1 MRRLGAG
8 AAVAVVAVAI
18 CGDADTARDLPDYS
32 HIERLE
38 EEEAAARARKSYELR
53 RAAAHARMPDTMYA
67 STPSVPMAPH
77 ASEVSRGPA
86 SPPFRWQSAFDASW
100 SGIVP
105 SSADDDE
112 TAEDVFEEH
121 ISPIVQAKC
130 IACHVEGGVSQNT
143 RLIFTP
149 SSEDDH
155 ESINLQVFDDFLAAV
170 DDGANVIPNKIRGVG
185 HGGGTQVPV
194 GSQEYRHFER
204 FLTLLGGD
212 VAIAGGD
219 LTPETLFDGIGMAGW
234 RTVMRRAALIF
245 AGRVP
250 TEAEYASMGE
260 IGVKPAIRKLM
271 QGPGFHEFIVRAAND
286 RLLTDREGQSVRSND
301 DGPFVTYVNKTNAY
315 CEAAA
320 AGVDATEW
328 QDWDEAVQHGAVR
341 APLELIAHVVENDLP
356 YTEIMTAEYVMA
368 NPQAAEAYGADTEF
382 SDPSDVH
389 EFRPSKFAD
398 YYLVDD
404 SRVFRESGWDCPK
417 YIVYPGD
424 LPVDYP
430 HAGILNSTVFMLRYP
445 TTATNRN
452 RARSRWTYYHFL
464 GVDIERS
471 ANRTTDAEA
480 LKDTNNPTLN
490 NPHCTACHTQLD
502 PVAGTFQNYDHEG
515 HYRSAHGG
523 ADSLDG
529 FYKENPPGGAD
540 VLVEARSW
548 EEREVVATE
557 GYLVAGENMI
567 GLKAVSGHDGMNLGL
582 DLLTIRDSYGR
593 EVARQKLVR
602 LPNPQCGERDGA
614 FYQLYH
620 DCIMGV
626 PVSVPAAGT
635 YTVEV
640 EAWAWEQDRR
650 YPVRLR
656 LWAPG
661 YIHQE
666 GDTWYRDMRTPGF
679 GGADAPDN
687 GNSVQWLAQRIAD
700 DDRFAEA
707 TVKFW
712 WPAIHGSEVLV
723 KPDDAGDVDFEGLEL
738 AADAQDAEVKRLAR
752 LFRRSTQ
759 GRAPYNLKDLF
770 VEMVVSKWF
779 RADRMP
785 DDHSVATVALQQAG
799 AKRLLTPEELAS
811 KTLDLTGVQ
820 WGREWRQPWHD
831 LRARQTGLTHAYG
844 TLYGGIDSDGIT
856 QRAGDMTAVMAGV
869 AKSHAVEVSCPV
881 VLREFYL
888 LPDERRLLFDD
899 IDINMT
905 PMREFDEQFSI
916 DASSDAD
923 PQWLRVRRSLEAGG
937 KTLRLTFE
945 NDYYSEEQRADRNV
959 RLDKVI
965 VRNVADDTIV
975 ERYEFEDHPDR
986 DCGDPDGDHYLL
998 WAGGRDCALEVS
1010 FDLPADGTHVVGVLA
1025 WADQAG
1031 DERARLRV
1039 ELNSTDGNSI
1049 GARAI
1054 RQKLVDLHE
1063 RLLGVRVGADSPDIS
1078 AAYDLFVDVWNRKRE
1093 NDDDIFAQQCD
1104 WRHDGF
1110 FLDGILEGFRVRHWH
1125 RWGGG
1130 WRYEWNEE
1138 RIDEFWREHDF
1149 SDPEAVARTWTVVLM
1164 GLLMDQR
1171 YLHL

>member
-1 MRRLGAG
+1 MHRLGAG
-8 AAVAVVAVAI
+8 AAAAVVAVAI

-77 ASEVSRGPA
+77 AGRDSAEAYHAPE
-86 SPPFRWQSAFDASW
+86 SPPSRWQIFFDASGF
-100 SGIVP
+100 GIV
-105 SSADDDE
+105 SNTEDDDE

-121 ISPIVQAKC
+121 ISPVVQTKC
-130 IACHVEGGVSQNT
+130 VNCHVEGRTTGDMPVFVHDTN
-143 RLIFTP
+143 
-149 SSEDDH
+149 DDH
-155 ESINLQVFDDFLAAV
+155 LAKNLEEFKDYLATNE
-170 DDGANVIPNKIRGVG
+170 DGANTILTRIRGVG
-185 HGGGTQVPV
+185 HGGGTQVPL
-194 GSQEYRHFER
+194 GSQSYLHFER
-204 FLTLLGGD
+204 FLPLLGGAVD
-212 VAIAGGD
+212 IADHD
-219 LTPETLFDGIGMAGW
+219 LTPETLFDGVGMAGW

-245 AGRVP
+245 AGRAP

-271 QGPGFHEFIVRAAND
+271 QGPGFHEFLVRAAND
-286 RLLTDREGQSVRSND
+286 RLLTDREGSSVTD
-301 DGPFVTYVNKTNAY
+301 DDHGPFVTYVNKTNAY

-356 YTEIMTAEYVMA
+356 YTEIMTADYVMA

-389 EFRPSKFAD
+389 EFRPSEFAD

-404 SRVFRESGWDCPK
+404 SRLFRESGSDCQD

-430 HAGILNSTVFMLRYP
+430 HAGILNSSVFMQRYP

-464 GVDIERS
+464 GVDIEKS

-480 LKDTNNPTLN
+480 LKDLNNPTFN
-490 NPHCTACHTQLD
+490 NPNCTNCHSKLD
-502 PVAGTFQNYDHEG
+502 PVAGTFQNYDLEG
-515 HYRSAHGG
+515 RYRSAHGG
-523 ADSLDG
+523 ADSLDDS
-529 FYKENPPGGAD
+529 YKENPPGGAD

-548 EEREVVATE
+548 DEREVVATD
-557 GYLVAGENMI
+557 GYLVAGENTI
-567 GLKAVSGHDGMNLGL
+567 GLKAVSGKMGL
-582 DLLTIRDSYGR
+582 DLLTVRDSDGR
-593 EVARQKLVR
+593 EVTRKELVR
-602 LPNPQCGERDGA
+602 LPNSQCSERDGA
-614 FYQLYH
+614 FYRLDD

-626 PVSVPAAGT
+626 PVSVASAGT

-640 EAWAWEQDRR
+640 EAWAWDNPWEDRGH
-650 YPVRLR
+650 PVRLR

-666 GDTWYRDMRTPGF
+666 GDTWYRDMRPPGF
-679 GGADAPDN
+679 DGADAPDN

-712 WPAIHGSEVLV
+712 WPAIHGSEVLA

-752 LFRRSTQ
+752 LFRRSIQ
-759 GRAPYNLKDLF
+759 GRAPYNLKDLL

-779 RADRMP
+779 RADSMSV
-785 DDHSVATVALQQAG
+785 DHPVRRVALQHAG
-799 AKRLLTPEELAS
+799 AKRLLTPEELAH
-811 KTLDLTGVQ
+811 KTASLTGVQ

-831 LRARQTGLTHAYG
+831 LRARHTKLTHTYG

-888 LPDERRLLFDD
+888 LPDERRLLFEG

-998 WAGGRDCALEVS
+998 WAGDCALEVPL
-1010 FDLPADGTHVVGVLA
+1010 DLPADGTHVVGVLA

-1031 DERARLRV
+1031 DEPARLRV

-1054 RQKLVDLHE
+1054 RQKLVELHD
-1063 RLLGVRVGADSPDIS
+1063 RLLGVRVDADSPDIS
-1078 AAYDLFVDVWNRKRE
+1078 AAYDLFVDVWSRKRE
-1093 NDDDIFAQQCD
+1093 TDDNLFSQECNWNDDQ
-1104 WRHDGF
+1104 F
-1110 FLDGILEGFRVRHWH
+1110 FLDGILDGFRVRHRD
-1125 RWGGG
+1125 RWNRG
-1130 WRYEWNEE
+1130 WAYEWNED
-1138 RIDEFWREHDF
+1138 RIAEFWREHDF
-1149 SDPEAVARTWTVVLM
+1149 SDPEAMARTWTVVLM
-1164 GLLMDQR
+1164 GLMMDQR